1 MKKKEKINNDE
12 TKENKDLKDALI
24 DLAVKKYK
32 EGEIKNSEDV
42 EEFLTGLLQP
52 MMQRLL
58 DAELDNFLEYS
69 KYERKD
75 NGNYRNG
82 YCKPK
87 EVKSNYGTIKVKTP
101 RDRNGEFE
109 PIIIE
114 KGQTQLTG
122 FEEKC
127 ISLYAKGVS
136 LRDIEQTL
144 NDFYG
149 VKISKDQITKLIS
162 VVNEEVNKW
171 KNRPLEPLY
180 LFAYA
185 DCIWVPIK
193 DESLVSEKKA
203 VYVIIGVNKDGY
215 KDILGLWIDKTESAS
230 FWTNVFEDLKTRGVQ
245 DIFYMCSD
253 GVAGFN
259 GSLETA
265 FPKTLTQRCVVH
277 LTRNIAKIC
286 PKSLLKMVISG
297 WKRIYTS
304 NSYEEAKLN
313 LEQFEE
319 DFKDYPHIVKKVKSS
334 MQYIE
339 KLFELPQEIRKAI
352 YTTNAIESV
361 NSSLRKVTRGKGS
374 FPSDESVYKVLFLR
388 IRDLKEKWK
397 KPIKDFNI
405 IQQQLIELF
414 GDRYTKYLE
423 L

>member
-1 MKKKEKINNDE
+1 MKNKEKINNDE
-12 TKENKDLKDALI
+12 TKENKDLNEALI

-42 EEFLTGLLQP
+42 EGFLTGLLQP

-87 EVKSNYGTIKVKTP
+87 EVKSNYGTIKVQTP
-101 RDRNGEFE
+101 RDRNGEFK

-286 PKSLLKMVISG
+286 PKSLLKMVISE

-374 FPSDESVYKVLFLR
+374 FPNDESVYKVLFLR

>member
-1 MKKKEKINNDE
+1 
-12 TKENKDLKDALI
+12 
-24 DLAVKKYK
+24 
-32 EGEIKNSEDV
+32 
-42 EEFLTGLLQP
+42 
-52 MMQRLL
+52 
-58 DAELDNFLEYS
+58 
-69 KYERKD
+69 
-75 NGNYRNG
+75 
-82 YCKPK
+82 
-87 EVKSNYGTIKVKTP
+87 
-101 RDRNGEFE
+101 
-109 PIIIE
+109 
-114 KGQTQLTG
+114 
-122 FEEKC
+122 
-127 ISLYAKGVS
+127 
-136 LRDIEQTL
+136 
-144 NDFYG
+144 
-149 VKISKDQITKLIS
+149 
-162 VVNEEVNKW
+162 
-171 KNRPLEPLY
+171 
-180 LFAYA
+180 
-185 DCIWVPIK
+185 
-193 DESLVSEKKA
+193 
-203 VYVIIGVNKDGY
+203 
-215 KDILGLWIDKTESAS
+215 
-230 FWTNVFEDLKTRGVQ
+230 
-245 DIFYMCSD
+245 MCSD

-286 PKSLLKMVISG
+286 PKSLLKMVISE

-374 FPSDESVYKVLFLR
+374 FPNDESVYKVLFLR

>member
-1 MKKKEKINNDE
+1 MH
-12 TKENKDLKDALI
+12 T
-24 DLAVKKYK
+24 
-32 EGEIKNSEDV
+32 
-42 EEFLTGLLQP
+42 T
-52 MMQRLL
+52 
-58 DAELDNFLEYS
+58 
-69 KYERKD
+69 
-75 NGNYRNG
+75 
-82 YCKPK
+82 
-87 EVKSNYGTIKVKTP
+87 
-101 RDRNGEFE
+101 
-109 PIIIE
+109 
-114 KGQTQLTG
+114 
-122 FEEKC
+122 
-127 ISLYAKGVS
+127 
-136 LRDIEQTL
+136 
-144 NDFYG
+144 
-149 VKISKDQITKLIS
+149 

>member
-12 TKENKDLKDALI
+12 TKENKDLNEALI

-42 EEFLTGLLQP
+42 EGFLTGLLQP

-87 EVKSNYGTIKVKTP
+87 EVKSNYGTIKVQTP
-101 RDRNGEFE
+101 RDRNGEFK

-286 PKSLLKMVISG
+286 PKGLLKMVING